1 MSISN
6 LHISHNAPCLPAK
19 ILHALCFSFLLGI
32 IPVPRETE
40 KHCLCEQ
47 FLFWQGGGGGGGFGS
62 GGGQIRCIMGDLH
75 VANEERFKKLY
86 INRFLT
92 PDKPAGN

>member
-47 FLFWQGGGGGGGFGS
+47 FLFWQGEGGWGFWERRRANKVHYG
-62 GGGQIRCIMGDLH
+62 RCARG
-75 VANEERFKKLY
+75 E
-86 INRFLT
+86 
-92 PDKPAGN
+92 